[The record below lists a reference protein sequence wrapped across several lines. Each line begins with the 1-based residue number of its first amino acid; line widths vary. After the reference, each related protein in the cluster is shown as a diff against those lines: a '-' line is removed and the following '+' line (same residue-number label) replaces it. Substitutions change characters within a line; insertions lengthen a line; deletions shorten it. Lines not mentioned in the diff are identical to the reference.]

1 MNTDLIKNAIRAFKS
16 FVAACGND
24 VCADAAENEYVI
36 FSGQVAADNQGNIK
50 TYSSEGTLV
59 AQIPLRPI
67 LNNLAEFASSMVDLY
82 EDDQKERKAH
92 AEAEAEAQAEADEA
106 ENQELNLK
114 IQELE
119 SEISSLKL
127 RKKSVR
133 HHVKRF

>member
-1 MNTDLIKNAIRAFKS
+1 MNTELIKNAIRAFKS

-82 EDDQKERKAH
+82 EDDQKERKA
-92 AEAEAEAQAEADEA
+92 EAEAQAEADEA

-114 IQELE
+114 IQDLE